1 MVVTGQQT
9 QETLERWVF
18 DVHTDKSVGTE
29 GKVEKSQKEITSEI
43 QAIIRQIT
51 ASVTFLPLLDEPCT
65 FDLLVYT
72 DNDVDV
78 PQVDRLSRPRPRP
91 LCLPLAPRTPTT
103 PHCPAQAW
111 EESDPKYIANSDEVK
126 LRSFTTKVHRV
137 DACVSCARPATA
149 EPHPLCCPSPF
160 TGLASSTAS
169 STSRERA
176 DRAAATRPTLER
188 ASMLRLTP
196 HAGICWRRRLRCSS
210 ASPRTARRWTA
221 NSGPVCACCNRDL
234 YFTADPTART

>member
-1 MVVTGQQT
+1 MSKTATKSNITLKGSVEIVTEFFGYSINSILYQRGIYPPETFRRVNKYGLTMLVTTDDALNAYLENVLTQLSEWLAAGSVQKLVVVVTGQQT

-18 DVHTDKSVGTE
+18 DVHTDKSIGPE

-78 PQVDRLSRPRPRP
+78 PQ
-91 LCLPLAPRTPTT
+91 
-103 PHCPAQAW
+103 AW
-111 EESDPKYIANSDEVK
+111 EESDPRYIANSDEVK

-137 DACVSCARPATA
+137 DACVSYK
-149 EPHPLCCPSPF
+149 
-160 TGLASSTAS
+160 
-169 STSRERA
+169 A
-176 DRAAATRPTLER
+176 DA
-188 ASMLRLTP
+188 
-196 HAGICWRRRLRCSS
+196 
-210 ASPRTARRWTA
+210 
-221 NSGPVCACCNRDL
+221 
-234 YFTADPTART
+234 

>member
-1 MVVTGQQT
+1 VQKLVVVVTGQQT

-18 DVHTDKSVGTE
+18 DVHTDKSVGPE

-78 PQVDRLSRPRPRP
+78 PQ
-91 LCLPLAPRTPTT
+91 
-103 PHCPAQAW
+103 AW
-111 EESDPKYIANSDEVK
+111 EESDPRYIANSDEVK

-137 DACVSCARPATA
+137 DACVSYK
-149 EPHPLCCPSPF
+149 
-160 TGLASSTAS
+160 
-169 STSRERA
+169 A
-176 DRAAATRPTLER
+176 DA
-188 ASMLRLTP
+188 
-196 HAGICWRRRLRCSS
+196 
-210 ASPRTARRWTA
+210 
-221 NSGPVCACCNRDL
+221 
-234 YFTADPTART
+234 

>member
-18 DVHTDKSVGTE
+18 DVHTDKSIGPE

-78 PQVDRLSRPRPRP
+78 PQVRRAYHRLAVAAGCSRNAFFHTHVSLTGLVRVRRHGRRVTPGT
-91 LCLPLAPRTPTT
+91 LRTRT
-103 PHCPAQAW
+103 
-111 EESDPKYIANSDEVK
+111 
-126 LRSFTTKVHRV
+126 RS
-137 DACVSCARPATA
+137 SCA
-149 EPHPLCCPSPF
+149 PSPPR
-160 TGLASSTAS
+160 ST
-169 STSRERA
+169 EWM
-176 DRAAATRPTLER
+176 R
-188 ASMLRLTP
+188 ASRT
-196 HAGICWRRRLRCSS
+196 RRTRE
-210 ASPRTARRWTA
+210 
-221 NSGPVCACCNRDL
+221 
-234 YFTADPTART
+234 PTHR

>member
-1 MVVTGQQT
+1 MLVTTDDALNAYLENVLTQLSQWLAAGSVQKLVVVVTGQQT

-18 DVHTDKSVGTE
+18 DVHTDKSVGPE

-78 PQVDRLSRPRPRP
+78 PQ
-91 LCLPLAPRTPTT
+91 
-103 PHCPAQAW
+103 AW
-111 EESDPKYIANSDEVK
+111 EESDPRYIANSDEVK

-137 DACVSCARPATA
+137 DACVSYK
-149 EPHPLCCPSPF
+149 
-160 TGLASSTAS
+160 
-169 STSRERA
+169 A
-176 DRAAATRPTLER
+176 DA
-188 ASMLRLTP
+188 
-196 HAGICWRRRLRCSS
+196 
-210 ASPRTARRWTA
+210 
-221 NSGPVCACCNRDL
+221 
-234 YFTADPTART
+234 

>member
-1 MVVTGQQT
+1 MSKVATKSNITLKGSVEIVTEFFGYSINSILYQRGIYPPETFRRVNKYGLTMLVTTDDALNAYLENVLTQLSEWLAAGSVQKLVVVVTGQQT

-18 DVHTDKSVGTE
+18 DVHTDKSVGPE

-78 PQVDRLSRPRPRP
+78 PQ
-91 LCLPLAPRTPTT
+91 
-103 PHCPAQAW
+103 AW
-111 EESDPKYIANSDEVK
+111 EESDPRYIANSDEVK

-137 DACVSCARPATA
+137 DACVSYK
-149 EPHPLCCPSPF
+149 
-160 TGLASSTAS
+160 
-169 STSRERA
+169 A
-176 DRAAATRPTLER
+176 DA
-188 ASMLRLTP
+188 
-196 HAGICWRRRLRCSS
+196 
-210 ASPRTARRWTA
+210 
-221 NSGPVCACCNRDL
+221 
-234 YFTADPTART
+234 